1 MKVRSMVMPVGRRT
15 RRYVTA
21 LVAAF
26 CGALALVLLSP
37 YALIWVGAVR
47 QENWDRLSAI
57 GQTYGAASAVLSALA
72 LAGVA
77 VSLIVQSREGRATQ
91 ETSVREFHRELI
103 ALTSLDPERCLP
115 CWGWTLGSDVT
126 EEDAG
131 QIMFAHMICNYMA
144 LGYQLGTVS
153 EKQLRQLT
161 LKHFFSGE
169 VGREYWERMGRET
182 SSGRTGKAIQR
193 FTAIA
198 EDEYQKA
205 VAQGPAVIPAG
216 FTSTGKTVVRPPA
229 PSPLRSHELLT
240 AASAAAGMITIAARA
255 VQRRR
260 RV

>member
-1 MKVRSMVMPVGRRT
+1 
-15 RRYVTA
+15 

-26 CGALALVLLSP
+26 CGTLALVLLSP
-37 YALIWVGAVR
+37 YALIWVGAIR
-47 QENWDRLSAI
+47 PEDWDRLSAI

-77 VSLIVQSREGRATQ
+77 ISLIVQSRDGRATQ

-103 ALTSLDPERCLP
+103 AMTSQDPERFLQ
-115 CWGWTLGSDVT
+115 CWGWTLGEDVSA
-126 EEDAG
+126 DAAR

-169 VGREYWERMGRET
+169 VGRKYWERIGRET
-182 SSGRTGKAIQR
+182 SSGRTGKSIER

-198 EDEYQKA
+198 EDEYRSA
-205 VAQGPAVIPAG
+205 IAQGPPAIRAG
-216 FTSTGKTVVRPPA
+216 LTGSARTVARAPA
-229 PSPLRSHELLT
+229 PPSAPPRDRSRQLVT
-240 AASAAAGMITIAARA
+240 VASVTAGMITVAAGIMH
-255 VQRRR
+255 RRHQA
-260 RV
+260 